1 MLDKFNLLSVNQLAA
16 QIKLIEV
23 WKIINVEGHP
33 LALDP
38 YSTHDQKGGMSLRPQ
53 HSRVFN
59 DNSKLKLSSHSFNT
73 DAARLWNQAPDQ
85 IRTAPTLS
93 AAKLE
98 IRKYVMSFPV

>member
-1 MLDKFNLLSVNQLAA
+1 MLSKFNLLSVNQLAA

-38 YSTHDQKGGMSLRPQ
+38 YCTHDQKGGMSLRPQ

-59 DNSKLKLSSHSFNT
+59 DSSKLKLSSHSFNT
-73 DAARLWNQAPDQ
+73 DAARLWNQAPGQ
-85 IRTAPTLS
+85 IRTASTLS